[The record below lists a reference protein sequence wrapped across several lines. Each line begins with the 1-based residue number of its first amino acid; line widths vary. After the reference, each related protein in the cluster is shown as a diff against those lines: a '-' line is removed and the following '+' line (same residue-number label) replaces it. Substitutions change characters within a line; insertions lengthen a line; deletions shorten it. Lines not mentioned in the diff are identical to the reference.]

1 MATSPTNKKDA
12 APFQD
17 SASQCGGATGTRTPD
32 PLLAKQMLSQL
43 SYRPRAN
50 MQKAVAS
57 KQNNELPTAYCS
69 LRWWAYLDSNQ
80 GPRSYQDRALTN

>member
-43 SYRPRAN
+43 SYRPWRMPPAYYSRPRE
-50 MQKAVAS
+50 AVQAIVKPAS
-57 KQNNELPTAYCS
+57 IDPLHHRKRTLP
-69 LRWWAYLDSNQ
+69 
-80 GPRSYQDRALTN
+80 GG